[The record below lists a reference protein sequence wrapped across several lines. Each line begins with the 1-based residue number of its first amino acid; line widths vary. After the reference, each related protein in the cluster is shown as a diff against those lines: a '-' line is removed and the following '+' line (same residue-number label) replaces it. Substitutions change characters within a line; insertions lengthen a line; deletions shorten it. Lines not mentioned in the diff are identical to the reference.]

1 MLSSGIGGNAT
12 YSVFRT
18 FKRPECEDMSMR
30 PEDLLNKLFLFDGG
44 SVRAEDIEF
53 EGKTFEKGE
62 KIYSTV
68 DENKGI
74 GVLVSGK
81 AASLRTDG
89 SRIRT
94 LEKGDVF
101 GAAMFFCGDKHFNA
115 TIVAYTKCIVAFI
128 PYKTVLE
135 IMRKNPSANEG
146 FLRYLSDQIS
156 QLYEARPGEVGSKAE
171 RLMRFLSERAN
182 KGVYKLNFSLKDL
195 ASILG
200 MSRAGLY
207 RALAEL
213 ESSGAVRRDKKTIY
227 ILE

>member
-1 MLSSGIGGNAT
+1 
-12 YSVFRT
+12 
-18 FKRPECEDMSMR
+18 MR
-30 PEDLLNKLFLFDGG
+30 PEDLLNKLFLFKGG
-44 SVRAEDIEF
+44 SVRAEDVEF

-74 GVLVSGK
+74 GVLISGK
-81 AASLRTDG
+81 AVSLRVDG

-94 LEKGDVF
+94 LEKG
-101 GAAMFFCGDKHFNA
+101 FNA
-115 TIVAYTKCIVAFI
+115 TFVAYTKCIAAFL
-128 PYKTVLE
+128 PYKSVIE
-135 IMRKNPSANEG
+135 IMEKNSSASAS
-146 FLRYLSDQIS
+146 FLRYLSERIG
-156 QLYEARPGEVGSKAE
+156 QLYETRPGDVGSKAE
-171 RLMRFLSERAN
+171 ILMRFLSERAN
-182 KGVYKLNFSLKDL
+182 NGVYKLNFSLKDL

>member
-1 MLSSGIGGNAT
+1 
-12 YSVFRT
+12 
-18 FKRPECEDMSMR
+18 MR
-30 PEDLLNKLFLFDGG
+30 PEDLLNKLFLFKGG
-44 SVRAEDIEF
+44 SVRAEDVEF

-74 GVLVSGK
+74 GVLISGK
-81 AASLRTDG
+81 AVSLRVDG

-94 LEKGDVF
+94 LEKGDVY
-101 GAAMFFCGDKHFNA
+101 GAEMFFSGDKGFNA
-115 TIVAYTKCIVAFI
+115 TFVAYTKCIAAFL
-128 PYKTVLE
+128 PYKFVIE
-135 IMRKNPSANEG
+135 IMEKNSSASAS
-146 FLRYLSDQIS
+146 FLRYLSERIG
-156 QLYEARPGEVGSKAE
+156 QLYETRPGDVGSKAE
-171 RLMRFLSERAN
+171 ILMRFLSERAN
-182 KGVYKLNFSLKDL
+182 NGVYKLNFSLKDL

>member
-1 MLSSGIGGNAT
+1 
-12 YSVFRT
+12 
-18 FKRPECEDMSMR
+18 MR
-30 PEDLLNKLFLFDGG
+30 PEDLLNELFLFNGG
-44 SVRAEDIEF
+44 SVRAEDVDF
-53 EGKTFEKGE
+53 EGQTFEKGE
-62 KIYSTV
+62 KIYSTA
-68 DENKGI
+68 DEKKGI
-74 GVLVSGK
+74 GIIVSGK
-81 AASLRTDG
+81 AAMFREDG

-115 TIVAYTKCIVAFI
+115 TCIAYTSCIVAFI
-128 PYKTVLE
+128 PYDSVLE
-135 IMRKNPSANEG
+135 IMKKNPAASANY
-146 FLRYLSDQIS
+146 LRYLSEQIS
-156 QLYEARPGEVGSKAE
+156 LLYEARPGEVGSKAE

-182 KGVYKLNFSLKDL
+182 NGKYRLNFSLKDL

-213 ESSGAVRRDKKTIY
+213 ESSGAIRRDKKTIY